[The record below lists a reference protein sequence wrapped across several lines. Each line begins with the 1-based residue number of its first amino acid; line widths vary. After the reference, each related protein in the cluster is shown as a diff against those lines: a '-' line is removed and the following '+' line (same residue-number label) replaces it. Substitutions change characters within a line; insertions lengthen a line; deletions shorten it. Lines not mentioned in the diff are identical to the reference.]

1 MGLTFRGQSLQHT
14 SDPRTSAYFFDLIE
28 GLPGHEPPRV
38 RGEDVVAPGRE
49 GRYVGNRVN
58 DYTEHLIEGFIRG
71 MADTPEERALAWHE
85 ATQTILAVFAMDLAP
100 GALVVTPGSDS
111 YLGLTDDA
119 TIQARTID
127 VMPGPI
133 ISHQSYQRWSFKLEG
148 IDGFWWD
155 LGSS

>member
-14 SDPRTSAYFFDLIE
+14 GNPKTSAYFFDLIE

-38 RGEDVVAPGRE
+38 RGEDVIAPGRE

-71 MADTPEERALAWHE
+71 MADTPEERAIEWHSNTE
-85 ATQTILAVFAMDLAP
+85 TILAVFGLDLAP
-100 GALVVTPGSDS
+100 GSLVVTGGADS
-111 YLGLTDDA
+111 YLGLTDSA
-119 TIQARTID
+119 SIEVRTVD

-133 ISHQSYQRWSFKLEG
+133 LSHQSYQRWSFKLEG
-148 IDGFWWD
+148 VDGIWWAE
-155 LGSS
+155 GS